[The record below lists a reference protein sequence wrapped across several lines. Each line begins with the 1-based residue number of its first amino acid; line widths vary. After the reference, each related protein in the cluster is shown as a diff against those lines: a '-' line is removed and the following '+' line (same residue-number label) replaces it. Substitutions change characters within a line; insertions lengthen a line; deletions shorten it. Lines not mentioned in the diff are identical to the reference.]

1 MKETTLIRDVRIV
14 NEGRTTPG
22 ALLIEGERIARILH
36 EGEEL
41 PKADHIVEGKG
52 RLCLPGV
59 IDDQVHFRDPGLTH
73 KGDIASE
80 SSAALLGGVT
90 SWMEM
95 PNTNPQTTT
104 LEAWSD
110 KMKHAEEV
118 ARGNYAFYFGATN
131 DNADLLPHLDIEH
144 TPGVKVFM
152 GASTG
157 NMLVDDEEALRRIF
171 GTSPVLVAVHSE
183 KEEIIRANKAKYQAR
198 YGEDPPVQY
207 HPLIR
212 SREACYESTV
222 RAIRLAKETG
232 AKLHVLH
239 LSTAEEVELFAGQS
253 SDLRQ
258 KQYTAEVCVHHL
270 WYDDQD
276 YDRLGTRIK
285 WNPAVKSAE
294 DREALR
300 EGLRAGILDIIAT
313 DHAPH
318 LLSEKEG
325 GALKAA
331 SGGPLAQF
339 SLVMMLELCRRGVFE
354 QEQVVRWMCHRP
366 AELFGVRERGYLREG
381 YRADIVLVDDDCE
394 WIVTPELIR
403 SKCGWS
409 PLEGECFHSRVTD
422 VFLNGAHVVREGTAD
437 EDRAIT
443 AAEAL
448 EFDHNV

>member
-1 MKETTLIRDVRIV
+1 MKSTLLHNIRIV
-14 NEGRTTPG
+14 NEGKTYPG
-22 ALLIEGERIARILH
+22 SLLIEGDRIAKVLAPD
-36 EGEEL
+36 EEVR
-41 PKADHIVEGKG
+41 ADRTVDGRG

-95 PNTNPQTTT
+95 PNTMPQTTT
-104 LEAWSD
+104 PEAWAA
-110 KMKHAEEV
+110 KMAHAAEV

-131 DNADLLPHLDIEH
+131 DNADLLRDIDTAH

-157 NMLVDDEEALRRIF
+157 NMLVDREESLRRIF
-171 GTSPVLVAVHSE
+171 SESPILIAVHSE
-183 KEEIIRANKAKYQAR
+183 REEIIRANKAKYCER
-198 YGEDPPVQY
+198 YGEDPPVEC

-222 RAIRLAKETG
+222 RAIALAKETG

-239 LSTAEEVELFAGQS
+239 LSTADEVPLFGGQS
-253 SDLRQ
+253 ADLRQ
-258 KQYTAEVCVHHL
+258 KQITAEVCVHHL
-270 WYDDQD
+270 WFDETAYA
-276 YDRLGTRIK
+276 RLGTKVK
-285 WNPAVKSAE
+285 WNPAIKTAA

-300 EGLRAGILDIIAT
+300 QGLLDGTLDIIAT

-318 LLSEKEG
+318 LLSEKQG
-325 GALKAA
+325 GALGAA

-339 SLVMMLELCRRGVFE
+339 SLVMMLELCREGVFTP
-354 QEQVVRWMCHRP
+354 EQVVGWMCHRP
-366 AELFGVRERGYLREG
+366 SDLFGVQRRGYIREG
-381 YRADIVLVDDDCE
+381 YYADLVLVDDRCE
-394 WIVTPELIR
+394 WQVEREIIR

-409 PLEGECFHSRVTD
+409 PLEGERFHHRVTD
-422 VFLNGAHVVREGTAD
+422 VFVNGEQVVQDGVAD
-437 EDRAIT
+437 ESLAVT
-443 AAEAL
+443 AARAL
-448 EFDHNV
+448 EFRHKA

>member
-1 MKETTLIRDVRIV
+1 MKTTLIRDVRLV
-14 NEGRTTPG
+14 NEGQITSG
-22 ALLIEGERIARILH
+22 ALLIEGERIARIFST
-36 EGEEL
+36 EEAL
-41 PKADHIVEGKG
+41 PSADNVVEGKG

-104 LEAWSD
+104 LEAWAD
-110 KMKHAEEV
+110 KMKHGSEV

-131 DNADLLPHLDIEH
+131 DNADLLHDLDLRY

-157 NMLVDDEEALRRIF
+157 NMLVDDERALRRIF
-171 GTSPVLVAVHSE
+171 EESPVLIAVHSE
-183 KEEIIRANKAKYQAR
+183 REEIIRANKAKYQER

-222 RAIRLAKETG
+222 RAIRLARETG

-239 LSTAEEVELFAGQS
+239 LSTAEEVELFGGQS

-258 KQYTAEVCVHHL
+258 KQITAEVCVHHL
-270 WYDDQD
+270 WFDETA
-276 YDRLGTRIK
+276 YDRLGTRVK
-285 WNPAVKSAE
+285 WNPAIKTAR
-294 DREALR
+294 DRDALR
-300 EGLRAGILDIIAT
+300 QGLLDGTLDIIAT

-339 SLVMMLELCRRGVFE
+339 SLLMMLELCHRGVFST
-354 QEQVVRWMCHRP
+354 EQVVHWMCHRP
-366 AELFGVRERGYLREG
+366 AELFGVKERGYLRPG
-381 YRADIVLVDDDCE
+381 YYADVVLVEDRKTLT
-394 WIVTPELIR
+394 VTPELIR

-409 PLEGECFHSRVTD
+409 PLEGETFHARVEE
-422 VFLNGAHVVREGTAD
+422 VFLNGAHVVRQGRAD
-437 EDRAIT
+437 EPLATT
-443 AAEAL
+443 AAMAL
-448 EFDHNV
+448 EFDHGV